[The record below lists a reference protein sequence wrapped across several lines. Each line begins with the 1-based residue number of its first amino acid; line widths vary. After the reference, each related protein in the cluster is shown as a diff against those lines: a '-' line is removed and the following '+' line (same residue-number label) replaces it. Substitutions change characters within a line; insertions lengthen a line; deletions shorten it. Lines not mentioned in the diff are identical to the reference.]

1 MSKLEELINKLC
13 PNGVEFK
20 KIEEVCD
27 NVFAGGTPRTSNK
40 DYYGGN
46 IPWLRS
52 GEINFNII
60 DDAEIKITEKGLN
73 ESSAKWIKE
82 YSVLIAM
89 TGATV
94 ARSAVNIKRI
104 TANQSVCAMEPS
116 EIVNYKFLYYYVESM
131 YNNIKGMAQG
141 ALTSINLSI
150 IKSISIPVP
159 PLEVQCEIVRILDN
173 FTLLSAELSA
183 ELSAR
188 QKQYDYYLNDLLN
201 IKKLNPEKIMYVK
214 DLFEIKNGLN
224 KEKSAFGKGTP
235 IVNFTDV
242 YKNRYLIKEMLKGKV
257 TLNDFEI
264 ERYKVLKGDVFFT
277 RTSETRD
284 DIGMSSAVIEDIEDC
299 TFSGFVLRA
308 RPITNLLLPKFCA
321 YYFSTNQV
329 RDNIVRYA
337 SFTTRA
343 TTSGP
348 KLAKI
353 PVPIISL
360 KEQERIVN
368 ILDKFDKLCNDISEG
383 LPAEIEARKKQ
394 YEYYRDKLLT
404 FKELK

>member
-188 QKQYDYYLNDLLN
+188 QKQYEYYSKELFNFNDDVEFISLESIADIGTGSSNTNEAVEDGQYPFYVRSQQVYYKNNYEYDDNSIITSGDGVGVGKIFHYTDGKYALHQRAYRINITNNKVNSKYFYYYMKSTFYDY
-201 IKKLNPEKIMYVK
+201 IQ
-214 DLFEIKNGLN
+214 KNAFNSSVTSIRRPMLN
-224 KEKSAFGKGTP
+224 KYPIPILSLEKQNK
-235 IVNFTDV
+235 
-242 YKNRYLIKEMLKGKV
+242 
-257 TLNDFEI
+257 
-264 ERYKVLKGDVFFT
+264 
-277 RTSETRD
+277 
-284 DIGMSSAVIEDIEDC
+284 
-299 TFSGFVLRA
+299 
-308 RPITNLLLPKFCA
+308 
-321 YYFSTNQV
+321 
-329 RDNIVRYA
+329 
-337 SFTTRA
+337 
-343 TTSGP
+343 
-348 KLAKI
+348 
-353 PVPIISL
+353 
-360 KEQERIVN
+360 IVN
-368 ILDKFDKLCNDISEG
+368 ILEKFDKLCNDLSEG

-404 FKELK
+404 FKELKS

>member
-1 MSKLEELINKLC
+1 MGKLEELINKLC

-27 NVFAGGTPRTSNK
+27 NVFAGGTPRTSNQ

-116 EIVNYKFLYYYVESM
+116 EIVNYKYLYYYIESM

-173 FTLLSAELSA
+173 FTLHFQRSSTELST

-188 QKQYDYYLNDLLN
+188 QKQYEYY
-201 IKKLNPEKIMYVK
+201 K
-214 DLFEIKNGLN
+214 
-224 KEKSAFGKGTP
+224 
-235 IVNFTDV
+235 
-242 YKNRYLIKEMLKGKV
+242 
-257 TLNDFEI
+257 
-264 ERYKVLKGDVFFT
+264 
-277 RTSETRD
+277 
-284 DIGMSSAVIEDIEDC
+284 
-299 TFSGFVLRA
+299 
-308 RPITNLLLPKFCA
+308 NLLLKSYDGEDNTCLKDIAEYSKDKINANELNEDNYIGVDNLLQNKQGKVKSSYIPKKGNSTKYQEKDILIGNIRPYLKKIWLA
-321 YYFSTNQV
+321 DNVGGTNGDVLVIRITGNNVIPKYLYFVLSSDKFFNYN
-329 RDNIVRYA
+329 NIN
-337 SFTTRA
+337 SK
-343 TTSGP
+343 G
-348 KLAKI
+348 AKM
-353 PVPIISL
+353 PRGDKEAVMNYKFYLPL
-360 KEQERIVN
+360 KEEQLKI
-368 ILDKFDKLCNDISEG
+368 IDKLNKFKMICNDISEG

>member
-1 MSKLEELINKLC
+1 MSKLDELINKLC

-94 ARSAVNIKRI
+94 ARSAVNTKRI

-188 QKQYDYYLNDLLN
+188 QKQYNFYRENLL
-201 IKKLNPEKIMYVK
+201 
-214 DLFEIKNGLN
+214 
-224 KEKSAFGKGTP
+224 T
-235 IVNFTDV
+235 
-242 YKNRYLIKEMLKGKV
+242 
-257 TLNDFEI
+257 NDFEKNVKLKDLCDI
-264 ERYKVLKGDVFFT
+264 KGRIGFRGYTRNDLVEEGQGAISFSPGNIINETINYNNCTYISWKKYEESPEIMINNGDIILCKTGSTLGKVAMVKNLPEKATLNPQLVVLKNLKCNSTYLKYIIGGYDFQYAMQAKKGLGSVPNI
-277 RTSETRD
+277 SQK
-284 DIGMSSAVIEDIEDC
+284 DIGNIEIRLHSPE
-299 TFSGFVLRA
+299 
-308 RPITNLLLPKFCA
+308 
-321 YYFSTNQV
+321 NQEK
-329 RDNIVRYA
+329 IA
-337 SFTTRA
+337 S
-343 TTSGP
+343 
-348 KLAKI
+348 
-353 PVPIISL
+353 
-360 KEQERIVN
+360 
-368 ILDKFDKLCNDISEG
+368 ILDRFDKLCNDISEG